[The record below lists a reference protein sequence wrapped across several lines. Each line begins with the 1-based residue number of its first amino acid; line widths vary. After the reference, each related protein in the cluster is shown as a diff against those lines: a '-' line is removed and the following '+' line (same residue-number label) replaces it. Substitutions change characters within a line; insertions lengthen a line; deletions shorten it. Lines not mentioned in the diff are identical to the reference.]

1 MDKTGDSVLL
11 VIDGNSIINR
21 AFYGTQAGFM
31 KNAEGTPTGAIFGFL
46 NILFKH
52 IDRLSPEM
60 IAVAF
65 DRKEP
70 TFRHSFFQEY
80 KGTRKP
86 MPEDLATQMPL
97 LKELLDRM
105 GIARFELPGYE
116 ADDIL
121 GTLAAKF
128 GKAGRAHT
136 VILTGD
142 RDALQL
148 VGEGTDVMLAG
159 NREDVLYDR
168 AKVAEMYGGLTPEQL
183 IDLKALQ
190 GDSSDNIPGVPGVGP
205 KTATELVASYGS
217 LDGVYASLDNISRE
231 SLRNKLADNKEL
243 AYLSYR
249 LGTIFTEVPLDPF
262 PDEAALRPQAEDIN
276 ALAQLLDRLELRKW
290 REKTLKFARRDR
302 VIAGNMAAANP
313 AAPTESAGDADSG
326 FGGTLFDFAE
336 NNDISR
342 EINEKYLSAE
352 EFSREI
358 AKISQTGNN
367 PDAAG
372 NTVFIDQE
380 SGSEPGENW
389 RFCMYTGEAECVY
402 RYDEGKDGK
411 LPREIQEILENP
423 AIPKVL
429 FKSKPWFRACFL
441 REINAEG
448 LAGDLSLASY
458 LLDSTRGSDDRLG
471 VIRFLAGSGA
481 GDDRKGLQAA
491 YRESERKLEELE
503 LTPLY
508 RKVEL
513 PLVPVLAGMEIR
525 GFRVD
530 RELLIEEGERL
541 QARIDELT
549 AGIYEDAGEEFNIN
563 STRQLSHILF
573 EKLGL
578 KGSKK
583 TKSGYSTNI
592 EVLENLADE
601 HPIVPKII
609 EYRQNTKLKSTY
621 IDGLLTE
628 ISPKTGKVYSNF
640 HQNITA
646 TGRLS
651 SSEPNLQNI
660 PIRSE
665 LGRTIRKAFVPS
677 DPDGVLI
684 DADYSQIELRVLASM
699 SADPLMCSAFE
710 NDMDIH
716 TATAAVVNHV
726 PPEMVTP
733 AMRSS
738 AKAVNFG
745 IVYGISE
752 YGLARDLGISNYH
765 AGQYISSYFQKYSGI
780 KAFMDASVQFA
791 KEKGYAVTLLGR
803 RRLLPELA
811 PSNKYMTRQFG
822 ERVAMNMPV
831 QGTAADIIKLAMIN
845 VDKALR
851 EGGFK
856 SKLILQVHDEL
867 LIDAKKDEA
876 DAVTALL
883 RSEMENCF
891 KLSVPLKVSV
901 AASDVSWYYCK

>member
-1 MDKTGDSVLL
+1 M
-11 VIDGNSIINR
+11 
-21 AFYGTQAGFM
+21 
-31 KNAEGTPTGAIFGFL
+31 
-46 NILFKH
+46 
-52 IDRLSPEM
+52 
-60 IAVAF
+60 AF

-70 TFRHSFFQEY
+70 TFRHGLYQEY

-86 MPEDLATQMPL
+86 MPEDLAAQMPL

-105 GIARFELPGYE
+105 GVARFELAGYE

-121 GTLAAKF
+121 GTLSAKF
-128 GKAGRAHT
+128 GRTERAHT

-148 VGEGTDVMLAG
+148 VGDGTDVMLAG

-205 KTATELVASYGS
+205 KTATELIAAYGS
-217 LDGVYASLDNISRE
+217 LDGVYAGLANVSRD
-231 SLRNKLADNKEL
+231 SLRTRLAENKDL
-243 AYLSYR
+243 AYLSYK
-249 LGTIFTEVPLDPF
+249 LGTIFTDVPLEPF
-262 PDEAALRPQAEDIN
+262 PDEAALRPGTEDAG
-276 ALAQLLDRLELRKW
+276 ALAALLDRLELRKW
-290 REKTLKFARRDR
+290 REKALEFAGRGRET
-302 VIAGNMAAANP
+302 AA
-313 AAPTESAGDADSG
+313 SD
-326 FGGTLFDFAE
+326 GTLFGFALNNERE
-336 NNDISR
+336 NEPEENSLPAAEFTGALTDIL
-342 EINEKYLSAE
+342 Y
-352 EFSREI
+352 
-358 AKISQTGNN
+358 
-367 PDAAG
+367 
-372 NTVFIDQE
+372 IDQE

-389 RFCMYTGEAECVY
+389 RFCMYAGAEGGAY
-402 RYDEGKDGK
+402 RYDEEKDGK
-411 LPREIQEILENP
+411 LPGEIQKILEDP
-423 AIPKVL
+423 SVPKVM
-429 FKSKPWFRACFL
+429 FKSKPLFRAGYF
-441 REINAEG
+441 RGIKTAG
-448 LAGDLSLASY
+448 LAGDLSLAAY
-458 LLDSTRGSDDRLG
+458 LLDSTRGSDDKLG
-471 VIRFLAGSGA
+471 VIRFLAGNGA
-481 GDDRKGLQAA
+481 GDDRKGLREA
-491 YRESERKLEELE
+491 YEGAERKLEELG

-508 RKVEL
+508 RNVEL
-513 PLVPVLAGMEIR
+513 KLVPVLAGMEIR

-530 RELLIEEGERL
+530 RELLLAEGERL

-549 AGIYEDAGEEFNIN
+549 AGIYGDAGEEFNIN
-563 STRQLSHILF
+563 STRQLAHILF

-592 EVLENLADE
+592 DVLENLIDD
-601 HPIVPKII
+601 HPIIAKII

-628 ISPKTGKVYSNF
+628 ISPETGKVYSKF
-640 HQNITA
+640 HQNVTA

-677 DPDGVLI
+677 DSDGVLI
-684 DADYSQIELRVLASM
+684 DADYSQIELRVLAAM
-699 SADPLMCSAFE
+699 SGDPLMCSAFE
-710 NDMDIH
+710 NGMDIH
-716 TATAAVVNHV
+716 TSTAAVVNHV

-733 AMRSS
+733 AMRTS

-752 YGLARDLGISNYH
+752 YGLARDLGIPAYR

-780 KAFMDASVQFA
+780 KAFMDASVKFA
-791 KEKGYAVTLLGR
+791 KDNGYAVTLLGR
-803 RRLLPELA
+803 RRPLPELA

-845 VDKALR
+845 VDRALA

-876 DAVTALL
+876 EAVTELL
-883 RSEMENCF
+883 RREMENCF
-891 KLSVPLKVSV
+891 KLNVPLKVSV
-901 AASDVSWYYCK
+901 ASSDVSWYYCK